1 MSVRK
6 WSVLGLIIGAL
17 LLPARL
23 PAQTRSIDWN
33 RAQAVSISMGADY
46 QFSPQRIELRRGV
59 AYRLRFVNRSTD
71 EWHDFTAPELL
82 KSAMLGNPT
91 ILDVSHTQLS
101 VPPGG
106 TRELY
111 LVPDKSGQYHF
122 HCSDHDW
129 AGMDGEIT
137 VK

>member
-1 MSVRK
+1 MSVRN
-6 WSVLGLIIGAL
+6 WSVFGLVIGAL

-33 RAQAVSISMGADY
+33 HAQAVSISMGADY

-59 AYRLRFVNRSTD
+59 AYRLRFANRSTD

-82 KSAMLGNPT
+82 KSAVLGNPT
-91 ILDVSHTQLS
+91 VLDASRTQLS

-106 TRELY
+106 TRDL
-111 LVPDKSGQYHF
+111 
-122 HCSDHDW
+122 
-129 AGMDGEIT
+129 
-137 VK
+137 